1 MFYVRSLNNT
11 APSGWTSWTN
21 NIIKNLQKN
30 IGAITMT
37 HHISDNPSENIRT
50 AIGILN
56 QHFAERV
63 KTGESIRAQHAH
75 TTTIIPPQLPDAVIF
90 AHNDDDIQTIVD
102 ICGRYKVPVIPFGI
116 GSSLEGQ
123 VNAARGGISIDM
135 SEMNNILEVN
145 IEDMDCTVQPGVTRE
160 QLNVH
165 LRDTG
170 LFFPIDPGANATIGG
185 MTATRASGTNAVRY
199 GTMRENVIAVNAITA
214 DGKKIKTANRA
225 RKSSAGYDLTR
236 LFVGSEGTLGVLT
249 SITLKL
255 HAMPQ
260 SILSGVCAFPSIEA
274 ASQAVIMTIQLGI
287 PVARIELVDAL
298 QIKASNLYSDLN
310 NPEKTTL
317 FLEFHGS
324 DEDVA
329 NQAKQF
335 QEIADEF
342 EGDEPKF
349 SKVLEE
355 RNKLWKARH
364 DAYWAAKNMRPGCD
378 VMATDACIP
387 LSRFSECVTQSQ
399 KDLEELNLMGMLLGH
414 AGDGNFHTQLLVD
427 LKDEDEMA
435 RASEYISRLN
445 QRAIEMEG
453 TCTGEH
459 GIGQGKQK
467 YLEIEL
473 GDSVDIMRTI
483 KMALDPDDIMNPGK
497 IFSLKR

>member
-1 MFYVRSLNNT
+1 M
-11 APSGWTSWTN
+11 
-21 NIIKNLQKN
+21 
-30 IGAITMT
+30 
-37 HHISDNPSENIRT
+37 
-50 AIGILN
+50 
-56 QHFAERV
+56 
-63 KTGESIRAQHAH
+63 
-75 TTTIIPPQLPDAVIF
+75 
-90 AHNDDDIQTIVD
+90 
-102 ICGRYKVPVIPFGI
+102 
-116 GSSLEGQ
+116 
-123 VNAARGGISIDM
+123 
-135 SEMNNILEVN
+135 
-145 IEDMDCTVQPGVTRE
+145 
-160 QLNVH
+160 
-165 LRDTG
+165 
-170 LFFPIDPGANATIGG
+170 
-185 MTATRASGTNAVRY
+185 
-199 GTMRENVIAVNAITA
+199 
-214 DGKKIKTANRA
+214 
-225 RKSSAGYDLTR
+225 
-236 LFVGSEGTLGVLT
+236 
-249 SITLKL
+249 
-255 HAMPQ
+255 
-260 SILSGVCAFPSIEA
+260 
-274 ASQAVIMTIQLGI
+274 GI